1 MKRLFYI
8 VLFLG
13 LSQVALGQGWKEKR
27 SLGEQYLE
35 LGDYAKAQTL
45 FEEAYSIQKN
55 GNTYQSLY
63 GVYMAR
69 EEFDEAAKL
78 AKEFAKRANQLRFNV
93 DQAIALEANGE
104 QKKADKVWA
113 EIEKGVKDRPNQALS
128 IAQRYKDL
136 RRFEEALGMYRIA
149 QANNPKSN
157 LHYQIADIYS
167 AMGRIDLMYG
177 EYLNMIEENPNYL
190 SSVRNLLS
198 RSVSDD
204 PESENNI
211 MLKEALIQKI
221 QQTGQ
226 PEYSDL
232 LSWVYVQEKNFGSAV
247 RQGIALDKRLKGNQS
262 EVYQLAQVCETNG
275 AYDEASDCY
284 LYIVD
289 GVGED
294 GPFYEVAQIGLLRVY
309 QTRLDQDNQYT
320 EEDVLELKA
329 AYTSTIEE
337 FGASEYTV
345 ALLRDLAHLEAF
357 FLKNVDGAQSILEE
371 ALKYTNA
378 RPFDIAEVKLELA
391 DILLLKDQEW
401 DAILLYGQVEKDF
414 KEDIIGQEAK
424 FRRARISYYQGDF
437 QWAQAQLDVLKASTS
452 KLIAND
458 AMNLSLLI
466 SDNLNL
472 DTTSEALET
481 YARAELLAY
490 QQQYEKA
497 LTILSYLETSFG
509 GHPLIDEVLYKRAQ
523 IYYDLRN
530 WEAAAEAY
538 QVIVDSY
545 SFDLLGDDAYYN
557 LARLY
562 DVQLNDPDKAFE
574 LYGDMLTKYPGSS
587 YTVQARKRYREMRG
601 DNQDL

>member
-1 MKRLFYI
+1 M
-8 VLFLG
+8 
-13 LSQVALGQGWKEKR
+13 
-27 SLGEQYLE
+27 
-35 LGDYAKAQTL
+35 
-45 FEEAYSIQKN
+45 
-55 GNTYQSLY
+55 
-63 GVYMAR
+63 
-69 EEFDEAAKL
+69 
-78 AKEFAKRANQLRFNV
+78 
-93 DQAIALEANGE
+93 
-104 QKKADKVWA
+104 
-113 EIEKGVKDRPNQALS
+113 
-128 IAQRYKDL
+128 
-136 RRFEEALGMYRIA
+136 
-149 QANNPKSN
+149 
-157 LHYQIADIYS
+157 
-167 AMGRIDLMYG
+167 
-177 EYLNMIEENPNYL
+177 
-190 SSVRNLLS
+190 
-198 RSVSDD
+198 
-204 PESENNI
+204 
-211 MLKEALIQKI
+211 
-221 QQTGQ
+221 
-226 PEYSDL
+226 
-232 LSWVYVQEKNFGSAV
+232 
-247 RQGIALDKRLKGNQS
+247 
-262 EVYQLAQVCETNG
+262 
-275 AYDEASDCY
+275 
-284 LYIVD
+284 
-289 GVGED
+289 
-294 GPFYEVAQIGLLRVY
+294 
-309 QTRLDQDNQYT
+309 DQDNQYT
-320 EEDVLELKA
+320 EGDVLELKA